1 MKTDGGLR
9 QIWRAKLPAVA
20 WSSIE
25 TGGSEPGVPDM
36 HGLLDGVAF
45 WIEDKLSHGFAVE
58 VRPAQIGWLSR
69 YTRQGGRA
77 FIAVRRL
84 VAEGPRRG
92 AAVDELWLFDGSLA
106 RELNREGLRGP
117 AKLLL
122 AEGGPARWDW
132 ARIRSVLIKQ

>member
-1 MKTDGGLR
+1 MKSDGGLR
-9 QIWRAKLPAVA
+9 QIWRARMPAVH

-36 HGLLDGVAF
+36 HGCLDGVAF

-84 VAEGPRRG
+84 AEAGPRRG

-106 RELNREGLRGP
+106 AQLNREGLRGP

-122 AEGGPARWDW
+122 SEGGPAKW
-132 ARIRSVLIKQ
+132 AWPRIGAVLLR

>member
-1 MKTDGGLR
+1 MKSDGGLR
-9 QIWRAKLPAVA
+9 QIWRTRMPAVH

-36 HGLLDGVAF
+36 HGCLDGVAF
-45 WIEDKLSHGFAVE
+45 WIEDKLSHGFTVE

-84 VAEGPRRG
+84 VEAGPRRG
-92 AAVDELWLFDGSLA
+92 AATDELWLFDGSLA
-106 RELNREGLRGP
+106 AELNREGMRGTT
-117 AKLLL
+117 KLLL
-122 AEGGPARWDW
+122 TEGGPAKW
-132 ARIRSVLIKQ
+132 AWPRIRAVLLR